1 MWKVEGN
8 DQACRVVRTGQDCS
22 FATLCGQTSER
33 GHWWVRNIFMG
44 RCEPHNI
51 YLGGRF

>member
-1 MWKVEGN
+1 
-8 DQACRVVRTGQDCS
+8 
-22 FATLCGQTSER
+22 
-33 GHWWVRNIFMG
+33 MG